1 MPEPEHRHIKRLV
14 PLIVACALFM
24 ENLDSSIL
32 ATALPA
38 IASSLHENPLRLS
51 LAISSYLLSL
61 AVFIPVS
68 GWIADRHGA
77 RRVFRTAILVFTL
90 GSICCALAQNT
101 AALVAARALQGV
113 GGALMVPVGRLVVLR
128 RIPKHDMVA
137 AMAWITI
144 PALVAPIV
152 APLVGGVIATY
163 TSWRWIFLI
172 NVPIG
177 ALGYALV
184 TRYIT
189 EQETGTPRPMDFRGW
204 AILSLGLT
212 TLVFGA
218 EVIGKGI
225 LPPALT
231 AALLGTGLLALCAYA
246 LHSRRELHPV
256 LQLSLLKLATFRG
269 SAIGGNLFRIAAGAS
284 SFLMPLMLQ
293 AGFGMTAAAS
303 GGLTFAGA
311 VGALL
316 MRTRASQIVRRFG
329 FRRVLVAD
337 ALVASLLLAACAALT
352 AGTPRLLMLLLF
364 AAIGFSRSIMFTCV
378 NTMGYADVNERE
390 MSNATSFAGTAQ
402 QLALTVGVAIAAQV
416 LHVAALLRGS
426 DVAEAPD
433 FPVAFLLIAVISVL
447 SAFAFWRLP
456 PGAGSSVSGHIVPA
470 GRA

>member
-1 MPEPEHRHIKRLV
+1 MPEAEPHPSKRLV

-68 GWIADRHGA
+68 GWVADRHGA
-77 RRVFRTAILVFTL
+77 RRVFRTAIVVFTL

-128 RIPKHDMVA
+128 RIRKQEMVA
-137 AMAWITI
+137 AMAWITM

-152 APLVGGVIATY
+152 APLIGGVIATY

-177 ALGYALV
+177 VLGYVLV

-189 EQETGTPRPMDFRGW
+189 EQDAGTPRPMDFRGW
-204 AILSLGLT
+204 SVLSIGLT

-225 LPPALT
+225 LPPAVT
-231 AALLGTGLLALCAYA
+231 ATFLGAGLIALSVYA
-246 LHSRRELHPV
+246 WHSRREPHPV
-256 LQLSLLKLATFRG
+256 LQLKLLRLGTFRA
-269 SAIGGNLFRIAAGAS
+269 STFGGNLFRIAAGAS
-284 SFLMPLMLQ
+284 SFLLPLMLQ

-316 MRTRASQIVRRFG
+316 MRTRAAQVVRRFG
-329 FRRVLVAD
+329 FRRVLIAD
-337 ALVASLLLAACAALT
+337 ALVASLLLAGCAALT

-378 NTMGYADVNERE
+378 NTMGYADIGEQE

-402 QLALTVGVAIAAQV
+402 QLALTVGVAVAAQV

-426 DVAEAPD
+426 DIAEAGD
-433 FPVAFLLIAVISVL
+433 FPAAFLVIAGISML
-447 SAFAFWRLP
+447 SMLVFWRLP
-456 PGAGSSVSGHIVPA
+456 PDAGSSVSGHQP
-470 GRA
+470 G